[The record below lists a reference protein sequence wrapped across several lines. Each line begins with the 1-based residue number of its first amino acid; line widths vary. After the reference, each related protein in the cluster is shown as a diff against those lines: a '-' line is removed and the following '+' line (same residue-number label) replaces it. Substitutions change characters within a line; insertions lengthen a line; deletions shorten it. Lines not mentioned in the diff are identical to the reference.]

1 MKNIYLVHG
10 HPKDYDTS
18 YVIKAFTTKKK
29 AEEFKTKEKQLSLE
43 VDKLRKEIQLFKSAI
58 LNKQCHLSEYKRNC
72 CVKYPREYFVDV
84 KSLPKLFSKDKL
96 VISCFQDGK
105 RVPRPSFDNI
115 NIEEIELE

>member
-1 MKNIYLVHG
+1 MKKIYVVLG
-10 HPKDYDTS
+10 YPKDYYTS
-18 YVIKAFTTKKK
+18 IVIKAFTTNNK
-29 AEEFKTKEKQLSLE
+29 AKEFKINEEQISIA

-72 CVKYPREYFVDV
+72 CVKYPRAYSVDV
-84 KSLPKLFSKDKL
+84 KSLPKLFSKDNL